1 MNQIQAILTIDTDNL
16 PENFQEILKEE
27 QAVVAAW
34 KAEGFLSH
42 LYLREAKNGAVL
54 QFNGLTAEQ
63 VKEKMES
70 LPFYKISTRIEY
82 YSLIQQF

>member
-1 MNQIQAILTIDTDNL
+1 MNEIQAILTIDTDNL

-70 LPFYKISTRIEY
+70 LPFYKISTHIDY
-82 YSLIQQF
+82 YYLIQQF

>member
-1 MNQIQAILTIDTDNL
+1 MNQIQAILTIDSDNL
-16 PENFQEILKEE
+16 PDNFQEILKEE

-34 KAEGFLSH
+34 KAKGFLSH

-70 LPFYKISTRIEY
+70 LPFYKISTNIEY

>member
-54 QFNGLTAEQ
+54 QFNGLTVEQ
-63 VKEKMES
+63 VKEKMAS
-70 LPFYKISTRIEY
+70 LPFYKISTHIEY